1 MGASLTDVPT
11 AFVPGRTGTADA
23 PGSQKNG
30 YPFRR
35 IFVRYSFFHCFTTY
49 QVIKRSD
56 AWSTSGHPVPGAMLC
71 SIRHDHAY
79 RGAKSRPKARFP
91 ARRERG
97 VPGASVHRAHG
108 QGRRT
113 TDPRLHRGRTPH
125 TFLADEFMT
134 PLVEQFGDQV
144 RLEHTQE
151 KASVRETLAFL
162 AGGVASGACE
172 RQGALVEK
180 YHFRLLPTRPAPPS
194 AGT

>member
-1 MGASLTDVPT
+1 
-11 AFVPGRTGTADA
+11 
-23 PGSQKNG
+23 
-30 YPFRR
+30 
-35 IFVRYSFFHCFTTY
+35 
-49 QVIKRSD
+49 
-56 AWSTSGHPVPGAMLC
+56 
-71 SIRHDHAY
+71 
-79 RGAKSRPKARFP
+79 
-91 ARRERG
+91 
-97 VPGASVHRAHG
+97 
-108 QGRRT
+108 
-113 TDPRLHRGRTPH
+113 
-125 TFLADEFMT
+125 MT